1 MGVAVEMRRRGKRV
15 WRAPSGAL
23 FRARGAMLTR
33 MKSADKFSR
42 RFPQLTRPTSGS
54 WSKPASRRRGTP
66 ASPHATITALR
77 AAAAVARRRAVF
89 PGRHA
94 CPHR

>member
-1 MGVAVEMRRRGKRV
+1 MGVAVEMRRRRGKRV
-15 WRAPSGAL
+15 WRVP

-33 MKSADKFSR
+33 MKSADKFGR
-42 RFPQLTRPTSGS
+42 RFSQLTRPTSGS
-54 WSKPASRRRGTP
+54 CTKPASRRRGTP
-66 ASPHATITALR
+66 ASPHATMTALR